1 MKVIFLK
8 SMTGYSKTL
17 QNVNGVVYSLEIKG
31 VNHKYLNVSFS
42 LPSLFSSFE
51 VKALPIIRD
60 YVKRG
65 SVFVKADIRGEFEA
79 DLVKP
84 DIALA
89 KAYYKAMNTV
99 KDELGISSGE
109 INVTDI
115 LSIRELFKMELDEE
129 KEQLIWNGFEK
140 VLEAALHEYNSSRE
154 IEGEKL
160 YEYLKGYIDEMENLV
175 KSMKTH
181 EEKNREKYEELIRE
195 RIDKFSNIE
204 LDRERLDQE
213 IIMMIQRADI
223 GEELS
228 RLDAHILR
236 ARHLMESNEAVGS
249 ELDFVFQEIGR
260 EINTLS
266 NKSKIRE
273 VLDLV
278 VRGKTLVKK
287 LREQVQNIE

>member
-1 MKVIFLK
+1 MK

-17 QNVNGVVYSLEIKG
+17 QNANGIVYSLEIKG

-99 KDELGISSGE
+99 KNELGISYGE

-129 KEQLIWNGFEK
+129 REQLIWNGFEK

-204 LDRERLDQE
+204 LDRERLEQE

-236 ARHLMESNEAVGS
+236 ARQLMESNEAVGS

>member
-1 MKVIFLK
+1 
-8 SMTGYSKTL
+8 MTGYSKTL
-17 QNVNGVVYSLEIKG
+17 QNANGIVYSLEIKG

-99 KDELGISSGE
+99 KNELGISYGE

-129 KEQLIWNGFEK
+129 REQLIWNGFEK

-204 LDRERLDQE
+204 LDRERLEQE

-236 ARHLMESNEAVGS
+236 ARQLMESNEAVGS